1 MIELDTD
8 LRSRQNAR
16 VLVRN
21 AKKAQAI
28 MATFS
33 QQQIDAIVKNVAQE
47 AAHHA
52 EALAKMAAEETGFG
66 NWQDKVLKNRFAS
79 LRVYDAIK
87 DMKTGAVTE
96 TGLPA
101 SNVLYYDLND
111 GAWVCVRPSGTEPK
125 VKFYIG
131 VKGSSMEEA
140 EQKYEV
146 LGKAVLDKI
155 NKML

>member
-1 MIELDTD
+1 MIELDND
-8 LRSRQNAR
+8 LQSRQNAR
-16 VLVRN
+16 ELVRS

-28 MATFS
+28 LATFS

-125 VKFYIG
+125 IKFYYG
-131 VKGSSMEEA
+131 VKGTSLEDADKKSAELGEA
-140 EQKYEV
+140 LMAMV
-146 LGKAVLDKI
+146 D
-155 NKML
+155 KML

>member
-1 MIELDTD
+1 MIELDND
-8 LRSRQNAR
+8 LQSRQNAR
-16 VLVRN
+16 ELVRN

-28 MATFS
+28 LAAFS

-87 DMKTGAVTE
+87 DMKTVGIIHDDPVK
-96 TGLPA
+96 
-101 SNVLYYDLND
+101 
-111 GAWVCVRPSGTEPK
+111 K
-125 VKFYIG
+125 VMDVG
-131 VKGSSMEEA
+131 VP
-140 EQKYEV
+140 
-146 LGKAVLDKI
+146 LGVICAL
-155 NKML
+155 

>member
-1 MIELDTD
+1 MIELDND
-8 LRSRQNAR
+8 LQSRQNAR
-16 VLVRN
+16 ELVRN

-28 MATFS
+28 LAAFS

-87 DMKTGAVTE
+87 DMKTVGIIHDDPVKKSDGRGRAAGRDLRAGPLNE
-96 TGLPA
+96 PNLHGYLQSADRPQGRQRHYLLPA
-101 SNVLYYDLND
+101 SGRASVQLEGD
-111 GAWVCVRPSGTEPK
+111 
-125 VKFYIG
+125 
-131 VKGSSMEEA
+131 
-140 EQKYEV
+140 
-146 LGKAVLDKI
+146 
-155 NKML
+155 